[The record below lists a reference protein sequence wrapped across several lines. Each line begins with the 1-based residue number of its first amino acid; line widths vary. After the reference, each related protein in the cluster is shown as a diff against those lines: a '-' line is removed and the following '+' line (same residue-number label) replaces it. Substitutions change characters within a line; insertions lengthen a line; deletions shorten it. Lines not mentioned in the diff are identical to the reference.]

1 VVIRLKKVIVYSSS
15 HQGNTEKIAK
25 EMADAINADVM
36 RVEGLDANILNDY
49 DLIGF
54 GSGIYGGKPSSA
66 FMEFLDKLP
75 DHFNKKAFVFST
87 SAFGRAEYNSSIRDK
102 LSEKGLDVVGSFACK
117 GCGALGPF
125 KIFGGISKGRPNKE
139 DLLNARNFVH
149 KLIEFS

>member
-1 VVIRLKKVIVYSSS
+1 MKKIIVYSST

-25 EMADAINADVM
+25 EMSEAINADLM
-36 RVEGLDANILNDY
+36 KVEELDVNMLNDY

-54 GSGIYGGKPSSA
+54 GSGIYGGKPSIA
-66 FMEFLDKLP
+66 FMEFLQKLP
-75 DHFNKKAFVFST
+75 DNFNKKAFVFST
-87 SAFGRAEYNSSIRDK
+87 SAFGKAQYNSSIRDK
-102 LSEKGLDVVGSFACK
+102 LSKKGLDVVGSFACK
-117 GCGALGPF
+117 GFAGIGPF

>member
-1 VVIRLKKVIVYSSS
+1 MKKIIVYSSS

-25 EMADAINADVM
+25 EMSEAINADIM
-36 RVEGLDANILNDY
+36 KVEEMDVSILNDY

-54 GSGIYGGKPSSA
+54 GSGIYGGRPSAA
-66 FMEFLDKLP
+66 FMEFLEKLP
-75 DHFNKKAFVFST
+75 DNFNKKAFIFST

-117 GCGALGPF
+117 GCGAIGPF
-125 KIFGGISKGRPNKE
+125 KIFGGISRGRPNKE